1 MKPAFKRSNSQTLDS
16 NLGTNASSS
25 LRRKSTTYSQF
36 QKAHRFRLFVLR
48 FLKKLEMGGQDLRP
62 TVSSLKRPRFPD
74 SDSDSDSDDAVTVLG
89 DTVKRQ
95 RTHDSDDG
103 LLAMED
109 SIREL
114 DDLLHHE
121 GSSSSTTEAY
131 DCWDDDLLGSLID
144 ESELLPDSA
153 VAASAADEAAVVP
166 RLTTHLRHHHHEI
179 EEGPRT
185 TDERELDDEEDLI
198 TEFFNHIGGE
208 DDEDPNQDH
217 VHQATEPDHTT
228 LLITI
233 IPFPPSQIIILPVV
247 VGNIGRPRASV
258 LHFLFIC
265 LLTIIII

>member
-1 MKPAFKRSNSQTLDS
+1 MR
-16 NLGTNASSS
+16 
-25 LRRKSTTYSQF
+25 
-36 QKAHRFRLFVLR
+36 
-48 FLKKLEMGGQDLRP
+48 GQDLRP

-74 SDSDSDSDDAVTVLG
+74 SDSDDAVPVLG

-95 RTHDSDDG
+95 RTHDSDDD
-103 LLAMED
+103 LLVMED

-121 GSSSSTTEAY
+121 GSSSSTTEAN
-131 DCWDDDLLGSLID
+131 DCLDDDLLRSLID
-144 ESELLPDSA
+144 EFELLPDSA

-166 RLTTHLRHHHHEI
+166 RLTTHLGHHHHEI

-185 TDERELDDEEDLI
+185 ADERELDDEEDLI
-198 TEFFNHIGGE
+198 TELFNHIGGE
-208 DDEDPNQDH
+208 DEEDPNQDH

-233 IPFPPSQIIILPVV
+233 IPFPPFQIIILPVV

-258 LHFLFIC
+258 LHFLLIC

>member
-1 MKPAFKRSNSQTLDS
+1 
-16 NLGTNASSS
+16 
-25 LRRKSTTYSQF
+25 
-36 QKAHRFRLFVLR
+36 
-48 FLKKLEMGGQDLRP
+48 
-62 TVSSLKRPRFPD
+62 
-74 SDSDSDSDDAVTVLG
+74 
-89 DTVKRQ
+89 
-95 RTHDSDDG
+95 
-103 LLAMED
+103 MED

-131 DCWDDDLLGSLID
+131 DSWDDDLLGSLID
-144 ESELLPDSA
+144 EFELLPDSA

-166 RLTTHLRHHHHEI
+166 RLTTHLGHHHHEI

-208 DDEDPNQDH
+208 DDENPNQDH

-233 IPFPPSQIIILPVV
+233 IPFPPVQIIILPVV
-247 VGNIGRPRASV
+247 VGNIGRPRASKRSRRKRT
-258 LHFLFIC
+258 LHGVYMPFVNQVVKLLASALVFI
-265 LLTIIII
+265 LLVEFKNSDEHDIVVVANSSTQFFTVCFDLYISFHE

>member
-1 MKPAFKRSNSQTLDS
+1 MQM
-16 NLGTNASSS
+16 
-25 LRRKSTTYSQF
+25 
-36 QKAHRFRLFVLR
+36 RFRICSIYFRISFSNVCVWTR
-48 FLKKLEMGGQDLRP
+48 FLNPYALKLFRIAFI
-62 TVSSLKRPRFPD
+62 VI
-74 SDSDSDSDDAVTVLG
+74 
-89 DTVKRQ
+89 VKNKNWRW
-95 RTHDSDDG
+95 D
-103 LLAMED
+103 
-109 SIREL
+109 
-114 DDLLHHE
+114 DDLLHHG

-131 DCWDDDLLGSLID
+131 DCWDDDLLRSLID
-144 ESELLPDSA
+144 EVDLLPDSA
-153 VAASAADEAAVVP
+153 VAASTEDEAAVVP
-166 RLTTHLRHHHHEI
+166 RLTTHLGHHHHEN

-208 DDEDPNQDH
+208 DDEGPNQDH

-258 LHFLFIC
+258 LHFLLIC

>member
-1 MKPAFKRSNSQTLDS
+1 M
-16 NLGTNASSS
+16 
-25 LRRKSTTYSQF
+25 
-36 QKAHRFRLFVLR
+36 
-48 FLKKLEMGGQDLRP
+48 GQDLRP
-62 TVSSLKRPRFPD
+62 TVSSLKRPRFP
-74 SDSDSDSDDAVTVLG
+74 DSDSDDAVTVLG

-103 LLAMED
+103 LLVIED
-109 SIREL
+109 SIRE
-114 DDLLHHE
+114 
-121 GSSSSTTEAY
+121 
-131 DCWDDDLLGSLID
+131 SLID
-144 ESELLPDSA
+144 EVDQMPDSA

-166 RLTTHLRHHHHEI
+166 RLTTHLGHHHHEI

-258 LHFLFIC
+258 LHVLLIC
-265 LLTIIII
+265 LLSIIII

>member
-1 MKPAFKRSNSQTLDS
+1 
-16 NLGTNASSS
+16 
-25 LRRKSTTYSQF
+25 
-36 QKAHRFRLFVLR
+36 
-48 FLKKLEMGGQDLRP
+48 MGGQDLRP
-62 TVSSLKRPRFPD
+62 TVSSLKRPRFP
-74 SDSDSDSDDAVTVLG
+74 DSDSDSDDAVTVLG

-121 GSSSSTTEAY
+121 GSSSSTDEAY

-144 ESELLPDSA
+144 EFELLPDSA

-166 RLTTHLRHHHHEI
+166 RLTTHLGHHHHEI

-185 TDERELDDEEDLI
+185 TDERELDAEEDLI

-208 DDEDPNQDH
+208 DDENPNQDP
-217 VHQATEPDHTT
+217 VHQAIEPDHHTT

-233 IPFPPSQIIILPVV
+233 IPFPPVQIIILPVV

-258 LHFLFIC
+258 LHVLLIFL
-265 LLTIIII
+265 LSIIII

>member
-1 MKPAFKRSNSQTLDS
+1 
-16 NLGTNASSS
+16 
-25 LRRKSTTYSQF
+25 
-36 QKAHRFRLFVLR
+36 
-48 FLKKLEMGGQDLRP
+48 MGGQDLRP

-74 SDSDSDSDDAVTVLG
+74 SDFDSDDAVTVLG

-95 RTHDSDDG
+95 RTHDSDNG

-144 ESELLPDSA
+144 EFELLPDSA

-166 RLTTHLRHHHHEI
+166 QLTTHLGHHHHEI

-258 LHFLFIC
+258 LHFLLIC
-265 LLTIIII
+265 LLSIIII

>member
-1 MKPAFKRSNSQTLDS
+1 MKPAFKRSNSQT
-16 NLGTNASSS
+16 LGTNASSS
-25 LRRKSTTYSQF
+25 LRRKSTTFSEF
-36 QKAHRFRLFVLR
+36 QKAHRFRLFVLC
-48 FLKKLEMGGQDLRP
+48 FVKILEMGGQDLRP
-62 TVSSLKRPRFPD
+62 TVSSLKPLKRPRFP
-74 SDSDSDSDDAVTVLG
+74 DSDSDDAVTVLG

-144 ESELLPDSA
+144 EFELLPDSA

-166 RLTTHLRHHHHEI
+166 RLTTHLGHHRHEI

-258 LHFLFIC
+258 LHFLLIC
-265 LLTIIII
+265 LLSIIII

>member
-1 MKPAFKRSNSQTLDS
+1 MQMPFRICSIYFRISFSN
-16 NLGTNASSS
+16 
-25 LRRKSTTYSQF
+25 
-36 QKAHRFRLFVLR
+36 VCVWIR
-48 FLKKLEMGGQDLRP
+48 FLNSYAVKLFRIAFI
-62 TVSSLKRPRFPD
+62 VI
-74 SDSDSDSDDAVTVLG
+74 
-89 DTVKRQ
+89 VK
-95 RTHDSDDG
+95 S
-103 LLAMED
+103 
-109 SIREL
+109 REL

-144 ESELLPDSA
+144 EFELLPDSA

-166 RLTTHLRHHHHEI
+166 RLTTHLGHHHHEI

-258 LHFLFIC
+258 LHFLLIC
-265 LLTIIII
+265 LLSIIII